1 MDYDQH
7 CCLWSTHCVPDIPT
21 CPAYLPYFIFA
32 VILVERHCYQPDLQ
46 MSKVRPWEYKF
57 IKVLSKVTQLVEA
70 GAGRSLIAPSRSHWT
85 LLPGHPD
92 GLGNAMAGWLLLFR
106 SQPSCTLALEDGVS
120 QHTNLAQKTF
130 LTELNAILFPLSAT
144 AAVIPSLDPGYLDP
158 SASASES
165 AVLPVVRLGRAE
177 REGRRLW
184 NRQLR
189 PFSGMLKLENSVL
202 LLPPDKGGLSPRS
215 SPGSSMCPRQALP
228 VNPAISVQFESVLGT
243 GIDNFPHGFSFWH
256 LHCN

>member
-130 LTELNAILFPLSAT
+130 LTELNAILFPLSARSPLW
-144 AAVIPSLDPGYLDP
+144 ILDTWILLPLP
-158 SASASES
+158 AK
-165 AVLPVVRLGRAE
+165 VLCCLLLGW
-177 REGRRLW
+177 EGRRG
-184 NRQLR
+184 REEG
-189 PFSGMLKLENSVL
+189 FGT
-202 LLPPDKGGLSPRS
+202 
-215 SPGSSMCPRQALP
+215 GSSGHSQVC
-228 VNPAISVQFESVLGT
+228 
-243 GIDNFPHGFSFWH
+243 
-256 LHCN
+256 